1 MYYGLENPSRILY
14 NSLSFAC
21 NSSTLNQWL
30 SLNIEKGENCIK
42 IFHYEYHKHF
52 DSRYLITS

>member
-21 NSSTLNQWL
+21 NS
-30 SLNIEKGENCIK
+30 EKGENCIK